1 MLSLKISYSP
11 WQGCWKHFRAVGFG
25 VCLSELP
32 LNIWG
37 TSNGECHAETPVSDS
52 LFVTPVQGGGPAPP
66 APLGLLEE
74 SACIPVPSPQEAPAA
89 AGPAFCPH
97 PRPESSRR
105 RTLPGEPAGLGSPG
119 RLPTPQTSRV
129 PGLPRRKPVPSPVES
144 PGAIPVPRQ
153 TPRGEHSPSCSAR
166 PARLRLGLAAGG
178 AGVAVWPCGPVAL
191 WPGRGAERGPH
202 PPSARPSGSP
212 GPAPASCPAP
222 RRPAAAAARA
232 TVRRRHVTGPR
243 GRCGP
248 RDTAGRRGRG
258 LRPLRGRGARG
269 SQLRG
274 CCSHRGTKNPRK
286 VAHVSCSLGA
296 PRVAVSR
303 DPRAAARRAGS
314 LGIPRSPAPPAAR
327 APWALATERG
337 GCAFSAPWV
346 WPASPGQGEP
356 CLARGVGV

>member
-258 LRPLRGRGARG
+258 SRPLRGGAPGVPAAWMLLPPGHQKPAKGCSRLLLPGRAAGSSEQGSARG
-269 SQLRG
+269 GEKSRKPGHPSLSRPAGRTSALGPGDRTGRLRFL
-274 CCSHRGTKNPRK
+274 CP
-286 VAHVSCSLGA
+286 LGLA
-296 PRVAVSR
+296 SKSR
-303 DPRAAARRAGS
+303 SG
-314 LGIPRSPAPPAAR
+314 
-327 APWALATERG
+327 
-337 GCAFSAPWV
+337 
-346 WPASPGQGEP
+346 
-356 CLARGVGV
+356 